1 MWLILLL
8 PGKRLLAL
16 SNVKTSCNHTIVMK
30 IKNTFRLPGLAII
43 SILFSLFQTNGQTV
57 LPESRHYKLE
67 KLADGI
73 YAAIH
78 NNQGGYAICNAGII
92 DLGDKTIII
101 DPFISPAAA
110 RDLKQHAEYLTG
122 KTITLVLNL
131 DPHSDHT
138 RGNQVF
144 VPGADILSTPNA
156 RKYIE
161 NHFDKEFEENKNS
174 ASEELIEIQRQLLK
188 ASGQEKVELTLW
200 EDEYNAII
208 ESLPELK
215 MTLPNITVGDTL
227 IIYGS
232 KRRVVV
238 IPTGTGHTSGDMVAY
253 LPEDNIIFM
262 SDQLFVKCH
271 PYFGDGDPESWRNN
285 LENLITLKPEI
296 VIPGH
301 GPVGDINSLYLMV
314 DYIET
319 LEDLVQ
325 REIKS
330 GTDESKVMNIPMP
343 DKFSDYLI
351 SSFYK
356 INLRFLYRKLTLVS
370 SGSKN

>member
-1 MWLILLL
+1 MKTKDIF
-8 PGKRLLAL
+8 RLL
-16 SNVKTSCNHTIVMK
+16 VVTV
-30 IKNTFRLPGLAII
+30 F
-43 SILFSLFQTNGQTV
+43 SIFFSQFYLHGQTI
-57 LPESRHYKLE
+57 LPESRHYRLE
-67 KLADGI
+67 KLADGV

-92 DLGDKTIII
+92 DLGDKTIVI

-110 RDLKQHAEYLTG
+110 RDLRRHAEYLTG

-161 NHFDKEFEENKNS
+161 NHFEKEFEENKNS
-174 ASEELIEIQRQLLK
+174 APGELIEIQKKLLN
-188 ASGQEKVELTLW
+188 ASGPEKVELTLY
-200 EDEYNAII
+200 EDECKAII

-215 MTLPNITVGDTL
+215 MTLPNITVSDTL
-227 IIYGS
+227 MIYGS
-232 KRRVVV
+232 KRRIVL
-238 IPTGTGHTSGDMVAY
+238 IPTGTGHTNGDMIAY

-285 LENLITLKPEI
+285 LRNIITLKPE
-296 VIPGH
+296 VVVPGH
-301 GPVGDINSLYLMV
+301 GPVGDINSLTMMV
-314 DYIET
+314 DYIDT
-319 LEDLVQ
+319 LNDLVK

-330 GTDESKVMNIPMP
+330 GTDESKVMNIPVP

-351 SSFYK
+351 RGFYK
-356 INLRFLYRKLTLVS
+356 INLRFLYRKLTLEK

>member
-1 MWLILLL
+1 
-8 PGKRLLAL
+8 
-16 SNVKTSCNHTIVMK
+16 MK
-30 IKNTFRLPGLAII
+30 IKYVPGLLIPAV
-43 SILFSLFQTNGQTV
+43 SVLFPLNNINGQPA

-67 KLADGI
+67 KLAEGV

-78 NNQGGYAICNAGII
+78 NNEGGYAICNAGII
-92 DLGDKTIII
+92 DLGDKTIVL

-122 KTITLVLNL
+122 KKVSLVLNL

-144 VPGADILSTPNA
+144 VPGANILSTPNG

-161 NHFDKEFEENKNS
+161 SNFEEELEENRNS
-174 ASEELIEIQRQLLK
+174 ISGELDEIQKQLLA
-188 ASGQEKVELTLW
+188 ASGQEKVELTLF
-200 EDEYNAII
+200 EDECKAII

-215 MTLPNITVGDTL
+215 MTLPDITLRDTL
-227 IIYGS
+227 VIYGS
-232 KRRVVV
+232 KRKLLV
-238 IPTGTGHTSGDMVAY
+238 IPTGTGHTNGDMVAY
-253 LPEDNIIFM
+253 LPDDNIIFM

-271 PYFGDGDPESWRNN
+271 PYFGDGDPESWNNN
-285 LENLITLKPEI
+285 LKKIITLNPR
-296 VIPGH
+296 VAVPGH
-301 GPVGDINSLYLMV
+301 GPVGDINSLYMMV

-319 LEDLVQ
+319 MNDLVK
-325 REIKS
+325 RKIEA
-330 GTDESKVMNIPMP
+330 GGDEDDVMNIPLP

-356 INLRFLYRKLTLVS
+356 VNMRFLYRKLHPGKADSV
-370 SGSKN
+370 N

>member
-1 MWLILLL
+1 M
-8 PGKRLLAL
+8 KTK
-16 SNVKTSCNHTIVMK
+16 NV
-30 IKNTFRLPGLAII
+30 FRFPGLAIL
-43 SILFSLFQTNGQTV
+43 SILFSLSHINGQTV
-57 LPESRHYKLE
+57 LPESKHYKLE
-67 KLADGI
+67 KLADGV

-92 DLGDKTIII
+92 DLGDKAVVI

-110 RDLKQHAEYLTG
+110 RDLRQHAEYLTG
-122 KTITLVLNL
+122 KKIALVLNL

-138 RGNQVF
+138 SGNQVF

-161 NHFDKEFEENKNS
+161 NHFDKEYEEYKNS
-174 ASEELIEIQRQLLK
+174 APAELIEIQKQLLK
-188 ASGQEKVELTLW
+188 ASGPEKVELTLF
-200 EDEYNAII
+200 EDQLKAIL

-215 MTLPNITVGDTL
+215 MTLPNITVSDTL

-232 KRRVVV
+232 KRKMVL
-238 IPTGTGHTSGDMVAY
+238 IPTGTGHTNGDMVAY
-253 LPEDNIIFM
+253 LPEDNIIFT

-271 PYFGDGDPESWRNN
+271 PYFGDGDPESWKDN
-285 LENLITLKPEI
+285 LKDLITLKPET
-296 VIPGH
+296 VVPGH

-319 LEDLVQ
+319 LNDLIE
-325 REIKS
+325 REIES
-330 GTDESKVMNIPMP
+330 GTDESKVMNIPVP
-343 DKFSDYLI
+343 DKFNDYLI

-356 INLRFLYRKLTLVS
+356 INLRFLYRKLTL
-370 SGSKN
+370 

>member
-1 MWLILLL
+1 M
-8 PGKRLLAL
+8 
-16 SNVKTSCNHTIVMK
+16 
-30 IKNTFRLPGLAII
+30 PGLFPLCNI
-43 SILFSLFQTNGQTV
+43 NGQSA

-67 KLADGI
+67 RLADGI
-73 YAAIH
+73 FAAIH
-78 NNQGGYAICNAGII
+78 NNQGGYAICNAGIV

-122 KTITLVLNL
+122 KKISLVLNL

-144 VPGADILSTPNA
+144 VPGADIISTPNA

-161 NHFDKEFEENKNS
+161 NHFEKELEENKRS
-174 ASEELIEIQRQLLK
+174 ASEELIEIQKQLLK
-188 ASGQEKVELTLW
+188 ATGTEKIELTLF
-200 EDEYNAII
+200 EDQGKAII

-215 MTLPNITVGDTL
+215 MTLPDITLSDTL
-227 IIYGS
+227 VIYGS
-232 KRRVVV
+232 KRKIVL
-238 IPTGTGHTSGDMVAY
+238 IPTGTGHTNGDMVAY
-253 LPEDNIIFM
+253 LPDDNIIFM

-271 PYFGDGDPESWRNN
+271 PYFGDGDPESWKMN
-285 LENLITLKPEI
+285 LKNIITLNPKI
-296 VIPGH
+296 AVPGH
-301 GPVGDINSLYLMV
+301 GPVGDINSLNMML

-319 LEDLVQ
+319 LNYLVKA
-325 REIKS
+325 EIES
-330 GTDESKVMNIPMP
+330 GGDENKVMNIPLP

-356 INLRFLYRKLTLVS
+356 INLRFLYRKLTLVNNPLPLP
-370 SGSKN
+370 SGDGLD

>member
-1 MWLILLL
+1 
-8 PGKRLLAL
+8 
-16 SNVKTSCNHTIVMK
+16 MK
-30 IKNTFRLPGLAII
+30 IKNALRFTGLVILG
-43 SILFSLFQTNGQTV
+43 ILFSLFHTNGQTV
-57 LPESRHYKLE
+57 IPESRHYKLE

-78 NNQGGYAICNAGII
+78 NNQGGYSICNSGII
-92 DLGDKTIII
+92 DLGDKTIVI

-122 KTITLVLNL
+122 KAVTLVLNL

-161 NHFDKEFEENKNS
+161 DHFEKEFEENKNS
-174 ASEELIEIQRQLLK
+174 ASGELIEIQKQLLK
-188 ASGQEKVELTLW
+188 ASGPEKDELILW
-200 EDEYNAII
+200 EDEYKAII

-232 KRRVVV
+232 KRRMVV
-238 IPTGTGHTSGDMVAY
+238 IPTGTGHTNGDMVAY

-301 GPVGDINSLYLMV
+301 GPVGDINSLYMMV
-314 DYIET
+314 DYIKT
-319 LEDLVQ
+319 LKDLVQ
-325 REIKS
+325 KEITS
-330 GTDESKVMNIPMP
+330 GTDENKVMNIPMP
-343 DKFSDYLI
+343 YKYSDYLI

-356 INLRFLYRKLTLVS
+356 INLRFLYRKLTSVS